1 VSHLLLGGS
10 SITQEEIAMT
20 DARESLWG
28 PLLGTLVFVALV
40 PGTVVGLV
48 PGWLSG
54 WKLQP
59 PFLGLEATRWLG
71 VVLMLAGAP
80 FFVSFVSRFVVEGR
94 GTPAPVAPTR
104 HLVVG
109 GAFRFVRNPGYIGV
123 VSLVLGQA
131 LLFGSGAVLAYAALL
146 ALGFHLFVLAYEEPT
161 LRATYGE
168 DYERFCRE
176 VPRWLPRLRPRAA
189 PKP

>member
-1 VSHLLLGGS
+1 VSDLLLGGAAL
-10 SITQEEIAMT
+10 TQEEIAMT

-28 PLLGTLVFVALV
+28 PLLGTVIFVALV
-40 PGTVVGLV
+40 PGTVVGWI
-48 PGWLSG
+48 PWWLTR
-54 WKLQP
+54 WELQP
-59 PFLGLEATRWLG
+59 PFLGLEPTRWLG
-71 VVLMLAGAP
+71 VLLILAGAP
-80 FFVSFVSRFVVEGR
+80 FFASFVSRFVVEGR
-94 GTPAPVAPTR
+94 GTPAPIAPTR

-109 GAFRFVRNPGYIGV
+109 GAFRFVRNPGYVGV

-131 LLFGSGAVLAYAALL
+131 LLFGSGALLVYAALL